1 MKTYMNTNLEA
12 LKRLIFSVASA
23 ILITALSCTAL
34 QADEWNGPSDWAKFD
49 VAERRAMW
57 VWNPIPT
64 EGGKEENRSW
74 DGDRNVSERF
84 YQNYKGSMD
93 LFFDFCE
100 NKSIRVL
107 YMSCGSYQWTDY
119 SSGGLDYAEEY
130 MIPFLEEANARGIQV
145 WYMYVLNDDR
155 DSATLV
161 KNTNQIITIAK
172 AVHNF
177 NQEFPSCR
185 FAGIHCDQE
194 PNDTSV
200 YTGLLENTKRAYDWI
215 EESGS
220 DLLTS
225 QALRPAWRNAS
236 ITFNGETK
244 VMNQHMQD
252 WLHHSALMAYNSNAN
267 KVYDWAKLV
276 IDYADSIG
284 RSAAIGSEVANLN
297 GAWDGSENETWYG
310 KLVNENAATRFQVS
324 SSSPVTWEDMMHTTV
339 DKFKDNP
346 SFDRM
351 AIHSYGEYFWHW
363 FRKQP
368 RDYLLEL
375 EGGEYVSSAINPDKV
390 DLTVDALPLFGH
402 KPVPFDNR
410 HPVVVTGEDRYVF
423 DSDRK
428 DGEMVE
434 LDGSGSTDDFGI
446 SEYVWS
452 IDGEEIARGAKATVF
467 LADGTHEITLT
478 LTDTGGLSLSRGVTI
493 SVMPAGEVLFSEDF
507 ETATPGFDQLDPAKG
522 WVQVGSNQPEHVGI
536 GDYGPDGSQAV
547 SLSAKKGWIY
557 KAIDTSGWES
567 IMVSFDLR
575 LEGYA
580 NEKNLVCKYSKTGL
594 TESKHWTTVKA
605 FDSTHTEYDRYT
617 LVLPA
622 AAANNPNFI
631 FNFHSVGND
640 GVKTDISFIDNIVL
654 TGVRMEGYDHGSGSD
669 ESHMQVVGAEFSL
682 TGSGGTSGA
691 NDSVTLKWG
700 SAVSGS
706 YSIWSSVDLI
716 NWTEEVS
723 DIPSAG
729 EMTAQEFTPS
739 QVASDKRFFQI
750 REN

>member
-34 QADEWNGPSDWAKFD
+34 QAAEWNGPSDWAKFD

-64 EGGKEENRSW
+64 SGGKEENRNW
-74 DGDRNVSERF
+74 DGVKNASERF

-107 YMSCGSYQWTDY
+107 YMSCGSYQWSDY
-119 SSGGLDYAEEY
+119 SSGGLAYQEEH

-145 WYMYVLNDDR
+145 WYMYYLNDDR
-155 DSATLV
+155 DHISLV
-161 KNTNQIITIAK
+161 NKPNQILTIAQ
-172 AVHNF
+172 AVDNF
-177 NQEFPSCR
+177 NKKYPNCR

-194 PNDTSV
+194 PGDTSV
-200 YTGLLENTKRAYDWI
+200 YTGLLENTKRAYEWI
-215 EESGS
+215 EESGA

-225 QALRPAWRNAS
+225 QALRPAWRNQN
-236 ITFNGETK
+236 ITWNGETK
-244 VMNQHMQD
+244 IMNQHMQD
-252 WLHHSALMAYNSNAN
+252 WLHHSVLMAYNHSAN
-267 KVYDWAKLV
+267 KVYEWSEP
-276 IDYADSIG
+276 IINYADSIG
-284 RSAAIGSEVANLN
+284 RSAAIGSEVADLTDL
-297 GAWDGSENETWYG
+297 WDGSEYETWWG
-310 KLVNENAATRFQVS
+310 KLVAENAETRFQVS
-324 SSSPVTWEDMMHTTV
+324 SSSPVTWEDMMHTAV
-339 DKFKDNP
+339 DKFRDNP

-363 FRKQP
+363 FGQHP
-368 RDYLLEL
+368 RDYLLSL
-375 EGGEYVSSAINPDKV
+375 EGGEYVTSIINPEKV

-402 KPVPFDNR
+402 EPDTSIVRAPIVHAGSSFTVAD
-410 HPVVVTGEDRYVF
+410 TDGL
-423 DSDRK
+423 
-428 DGEMVE
+428 DGEMVV
-434 LDGSGSTDDFGI
+434 LDGSRSRDDNGI
-446 SEYVWS
+446 ESYLWTL
-452 IDGEEIARGAKATVF
+452 DGEKLVRGKTREVF
-467 LADGTHEITLT
+467 LPNGTHEITLT
-478 LTDTGGLSLSRGVTI
+478 VDNAGGLSSSATVTI
-493 SVMPAGEVLFSEDF
+493 SVLPPAQVLFSENF
-507 ETATPGFDQLDPAKG
+507 ESSTPGFDQLDPAKG
-522 WVQVGSNQPEHVGI
+522 WVKVPKTGYVGI
-536 GDYGPDGSQAV
+536 GNYGPDGSQAV
-547 SLSAKKGWIY
+547 SLNAKRGWIY
-557 KAIDTSGWES
+557 KAIDTTGWQS
-567 IMVSFDLR
+567 IKVSFDLK

-580 NEKNLVCKYSKTGL
+580 DGKYSWLKYSKDAGNNWI
-594 TESKHWTTVKA
+594 EIKG
-605 FDSTHTEYDRYT
+605 FDNTYTEYGSYT
-617 LVLPA
+617 FELPVE
-622 AAANNPNFI
+622 AANNPDFI
-631 FNFHSVGND
+631 FNFHSVGE
-640 GVKTDISFIDNIVL
+640 VSTDITYIDNIVL
-654 TGVRMEGYDHGSGSD
+654 TGVPMEGYDHGSGSD

-729 EMTAQEFTPS
+729 EMTEQEFTPS